1 MKTIP
6 AAKIRPG
13 QLIRTAFYLPF
24 VRVTEVVLGPFAIG
38 VRYLWP
44 DDFDGQVRESFALLS
59 LRATVEVA
67 P

>member
-24 VRVTEVVLGPFAIG
+24 VRVTEVALGPFAIG
-38 VRYLWP
+38 LRYVWP
-44 DDFDGQVRESFALLS
+44 DEDGESFALLS
-59 LRATVEVA
+59 LHATVEVA

>member
-13 QLIRTAFYLPF
+13 QLIRTAFYLPL
-24 VRVTEVVLGPFAIG
+24 VRVVEVVPGPFAIG
-38 VRYLWP
+38 LRYLWP
-44 DDFDGQVRESFALLS
+44 DDLDGQVRESFALLS
-59 LRATVEVA
+59 LHATVEVA